1 VRELTLILTDFYL
14 DHESD
19 RAAAGW
25 PRLAT
30 LETLLARGELRN
42 SPDWRAWVYRR
53 IGLPAPS
60 RIPIASIA
68 HAAHPSH
75 ANTAGSGQWWLA
87 HCVHLEAGID
97 RVYSSTATPVLSAG
111 EWAELEHGFNA
122 AFSTV
127 GFRLVDGSG
136 AHAFILSTSDLDA
149 DTTDPLRVSGGDIL
163 RALPRGA
170 AAPTLKRL
178 MTEIQMWLHDHP
190 VNIARQERGV
200 ATVNGLWIWG
210 GAQCP
215 PAAPAGTLPALH
227 SDDGFL
233 RGLWR
238 MGGATGEP
246 VPDAFEALDLDR
258 DEAMIVTLAR
268 APAASE
274 SAAQVL
280 SIVERDWFQPAL
292 ATLRRGRIACLQ
304 VLFNDRWL
312 SLTRRGS
319 WRWWR
324 RSRPWFAR
332 LA

>member
-1 VRELTLILTDFYL
+1 
-14 DHESD
+14 
-19 RAAAGW
+19 
-25 PRLAT
+25 
-30 LETLLARGELRN
+30 
-42 SPDWRAWVYRR
+42 
-53 IGLPAPS
+53 
-60 RIPIASIA
+60 
-68 HAAHPSH
+68 
-75 ANTAGSGQWWLA
+75 
-87 HCVHLEAGID
+87 
-97 RVYSSTATPVLSAG
+97 
-111 EWAELEHGFNA
+111 
-122 AFSTV
+122 
-127 GFRLVDGSG
+127 
-136 AHAFILSTSDLDA
+136 
-149 DTTDPLRVSGGDIL
+149 
-163 RALPRGA
+163 
-170 AAPTLKRL
+170 
-178 MTEIQMWLHDHP
+178 
-190 VNIARQERGV
+190 
-200 ATVNGLWIWG
+200 
-210 GAQCP
+210 
-215 PAAPAGTLPALH
+215 
-227 SDDGFL
+227 
-233 RGLWR
+233 